1 MSKINAVRII
11 NLSYNNDGMKVD
23 DELFQ
28 LNNESSLLSL
38 RNGGGKSVLVQMLT
52 APFVH
57 KGRRNNR
64 ERKFSSYFTSNQPT
78 IIMVEWELDGNSGY
92 VLTGMMVRKNQEVR
106 EEESVDELEILQFIH
121 EYKGESPYDIRK
133 IPFVKEGEKK
143 ILKNFASCKNLLET
157 AKQDRDH
164 IFYLYDMNNYAASKN
179 YYSRLEDYRIYYKEW
194 ESIIKKVNFKE
205 SGLSEFFSNNK
216 DEASLIKEWFLPT
229 IENKLKKDKDRIHEF
244 REILSKY
251 IQQYKN
257 NQAKISQKENILLFQ
272 EETSQ
277 IKNMAEGLQAKH
289 QSLEAKG
296 NEIANLI
303 LALQNLE
310 ETYEEKI
317 KDKQEEIEGLKETID
332 RINYEEASLE
342 IYKLEDEKEILEEAM
357 EDLAAQI
364 ADLEKDQGEWIRKK
378 NIQTCARLYESYI
391 RESTTNQNLQARLDL
406 KKLNQEEQSAERES
420 LGYSLRLYYEKEA
433 GQYEQRIDQ
442 VQGEIQQKAEKI
454 QAYEAEK
461 KELDKEKESLIAE
474 GSSLKTKI
482 DSYDE
487 VEQKFNRY
495 YDENLSRNITGTY
508 EEESLIIQKS
518 LIQREMEEANRQL
531 KNKKNLQLENEEKLK
546 EGQRNLQEREAE
558 RGQVKES
565 INHISKEI
573 ETYDKEIEARKIILQ
588 YIEFNDHQIFH
599 KEEILDE
606 IQKKIDQIG
615 LKKTELTR
623 ALDSL
628 QKEYKKLESG
638 QVMRLPKDFEDALD
652 AWGLSYKYGMDWL
665 QKNNYS
671 LEKNQKFIERNP
683 FIPYAILM
691 NAQDLKILQQ
701 KKLDIYTSFP
711 IPIVCQESL
720 GKADQIQLPV
730 DQLSFYLLFN
740 KNLLNEEELKKILQG
755 KEEEIADVEVR
766 IKIRSEEED
775 GYRDKQSLV
784 KFQNVTEKIYKSAR
798 TEKLKQE
805 ERLAACEAQMKNIR
819 TEELEG
825 RKQQEEIKKEIRRL
839 EEEISRKIQKLESL
853 QDLIKKYEAYLE
865 NRKNYERIEISK
877 EKISDR
883 IKTLERNIKEEARAR
898 ENVLDAKREI
908 AHALAKSKEKLE
920 GYIIHKE
927 AAIIDR
933 DLDVLESRYRAL
945 TEGIA
950 GEIKDLEQS
959 LMDSSIRFEEIE
971 AELDESRKTFGLVDQ
986 DYTEVH
992 YDRYT
997 LKNYEQEIEAKSKE
1011 INIKSNVMHGL
1022 NGDIKVKKNQIQTAG
1037 RKLQELGYAAPILR
1051 KDIIDRD
1058 FKKYRTELLLEKS
1071 SLEQEEKKLE
1081 NKLASYQQNQSSLA
1095 EYDHLV
1101 LQQELA
1107 ITEEIEG
1114 LNKEALEKYRAIRTR
1129 DYRAIQDE
1137 ISRDRLQVSQ
1147 ETDRLLRIESFGE
1160 DFFKKPLENLAK
1172 LIENPSVMI
1181 EQLATTLKAYEDLMR
1196 KLEVDIAIIG
1206 KEQER
1211 ILEMLLAYVQEVHK
1225 NMGQIDK
1232 NSSIKIRERT
1242 IKMLKI
1248 NQPDWETGFENYKIK
1263 LKDMIEGLTASAM
1276 SSLERNEP
1284 VDNLISASINTENL
1298 YHHVV
1303 GIHNIEIKLYKI
1315 EAGREVLIQWS
1326 DVAKNSG
1333 GEGFLSAFAVL
1344 SSLLSFM
1351 RRKDSDLFGTEIE
1364 GKVLLMDNPFAQT
1377 HSEHLLKPL
1386 MELARKN
1393 NTQLI
1398 CFTGIGAEA
1407 IYNSFDNIY
1416 VLNLIPSKLHRGIE
1430 YLRADHTKG
1439 QEYEAI
1445 TSARIQ
1451 TTEGE
1456 QIEMGDRQAELL
1468 F

>member
-1 MSKINAVRII
+1 MSRINAVRII

-57 KGRRNNR
+57 KRYRDNR

-92 VLTGMMVRKNQEVR
+92 VLTGMIVRKNQAVR
-106 EEESVDELEILQFIH
+106 EDEPIDELEILQFIH
-121 EYKGESPYDIRK
+121 EYKGESPYDIRS
-133 IPFVKEGEKK
+133 IPFVKEGEKR
-143 ILKNFASCKNLLET
+143 ILKNFASCKNLLEA
-157 AKQDRDH
+157 AKQDRDY

-194 ESIIKKVNFKE
+194 ESIIKRVNLKE

-216 DEASLIKEWFLPT
+216 DETSLIKEWFLPT

-244 REILSKY
+244 REILFKY

-257 NQAKISQKENILLFQ
+257 NQAKISQKEKILLFQ
-272 EETSQ
+272 EETGQ
-277 IKNMAEGLQAKH
+277 IKDMAEGLQAKH
-289 QSLEAKG
+289 DRLEAKG

-303 LALQNLE
+303 RALQALE
-310 ETYEEKI
+310 ATYEEKVRA
-317 KDKQEEIEGLKETID
+317 KQEEVRGLKEAID

-342 IYKLEDEKEILEEAM
+342 IYRLKDEKETLEEAM
-357 EDLAAQI
+357 DDLAAQI
-364 ADLEKDQGEWIRKK
+364 TDLEKDRAEWTRKK
-378 NIQTCARLYESYI
+378 NIQTCARLYENYI

-406 KKLNQEEQSAERES
+406 EKLNQEEQSAERES
-420 LGYSLRLYYEKEA
+420 LGYSLRLYYEKET

-442 VQGEIQQKAEKI
+442 VQGEIQQKEEQI
-454 QAYEAEK
+454 QAHEIEK
-461 KELDKEKESLIAE
+461 EGLDREKESLIVE
-474 GSSLKTKI
+474 ESSLKTKI

-487 VEQKFNRY
+487 VEQDFNRR
-495 YDENLSRNITGTY
+495 YDENFSRSITGTY
-508 EEESLIIQKS
+508 EDESLTIKKNMLQKE
-518 LIQREMEEANRQL
+518 LEEANRQL
-531 KNKKNLQLENEEKLK
+531 KNKKNLQLENEEKIK
-546 EGQRNLQEREAE
+546 EGQRSLQEQEAE
-558 RGQVKES
+558 RGRVRER
-565 INHISKEI
+565 INHITQEI
-573 ETYDKEIEARKIILQ
+573 EVYDKEIEARKIILQ
-588 YIEFNDHQIFH
+588 YIEFDDHQIFQR
-599 KEEILDE
+599 EEILDE
-606 IQKKIDQIG
+606 IQKKIDRIG
-615 LKKTELTR
+615 LKRTELTR
-623 ALDSL
+623 DLDSL
-628 QKEYKKLESG
+628 QKEYKKLKSG
-638 QVMRLPKDFEDALD
+638 QVIRLPKDFEDALD
-652 AWGLSYKYGMDWL
+652 AWGLSYKYGMEWL
-665 QKNNYS
+665 QKNNFS
-671 LEKNQKFIERNP
+671 LERNQELIERNP

-691 NAQDLKILQQ
+691 NAQDLSILQQ

-720 GKADQIQLPV
+720 VKADQVHLPG

-755 KEEEIADVEVR
+755 KEEEMTDVESR
-766 IKIRSEEED
+766 IKIRDEEEKN
-775 GYRDKQSLV
+775 YRDKQGLV
-784 KFQNVTEKIYKSAR
+784 KFQNVTEKIYKSVKA
-798 TEKLKQE
+798 EKLKQE
-805 ERLAACEAQMKNIR
+805 ERLATCEDQIKNI
-819 TEELEG
+819 
-825 RKQQEEIKKEIRRL
+825 RL
-839 EEEISRKIQKLESL
+839 EEEEGQRQQEKIKIEIRGLEGEIGLKIQKLEAL
-853 QDLIKKYEAYLE
+853 QELMRKYEIYLE
-865 NRKNYERIEISK
+865 NRRNNERTVIAK
-877 EKISDR
+877 DKIQDR
-883 IKTLERNIKEEARAR
+883 IKLLVRNIGEETRAR
-898 ENVLDAKREI
+898 ENVLEAKREI
-908 AHALAKSKEKLE
+908 AQALAKSEEKLE
-920 GYIIHKE
+920 AYIIHKE
-927 AAIIDR
+927 ATIIDR
-933 DLDVLESRYRAL
+933 DFDVLESRYRAL
-945 TEGIA
+945 TEGVA

-959 LMDSSIRFEEIE
+959 LMDSSIRFGEIE
-971 AELDESRKTFGLVDQ
+971 AELDESRRRFGLVDQ

-992 YDRYT
+992 YDRFT
-997 LKNYEQEIEAKSKE
+997 LRNYEQGIESKSKAM
-1011 INIKSNVMHGL
+1011 NIKSNAMHGL
-1022 NGDIKVKKNQIQTAG
+1022 NGDIKVKENQIHTAE
-1037 RKLQELGYAAPILR
+1037 RNLQELGYTSPILR

-1058 FKKYRTELLLEKS
+1058 FKKYRAELLLEKF

-1081 NKLASYQQNQSSLA
+1081 NKLANYQQNQSILA
-1095 EYDHLV
+1095 EYDHLA
-1101 LQQELA
+1101 LQHELL
-1107 ITEEIEG
+1107 IVEEIEG
-1114 LNKEALEKYRAIRTR
+1114 LGKEGLEKYRAIQTR
-1129 DYRAIQDE
+1129 DYRTIQDE
-1137 ISRDRLQVSQ
+1137 IGRGRLQASQ
-1147 ETDRLLRIESFGE
+1147 ETDRLLRIEAFGE

-1284 VDNLISASINTENL
+1284 VDNLISVSINTENL

-1303 GIHNIEIKLYKI
+1303 GIRNIEIKLYKI

-1386 MELARKN
+1386 MELARIN